1 MKLNRLSITAFRN
14 LQQVEFNPG
23 ARFNILHGNNA
34 QGKTNLLESIYL
46 LGTMKSFRHARN
58 RDLIAWQAPHGI
70 IRGWVER
77 DGVTR
82 EIALLLER
90 DGKKARVDQKLVTRL
105 ADFFGSLNVVVFA
118 PEELAMLKGSPE
130 GRRRY
135 LDRAVFSGSP
145 TYILH
150 YHDYYRLLK
159 NRNAL
164 LKTGDTAGL
173 DIWSEQL
180 AEAGARLARE
190 RIDYLAGIEPLLQEY
205 YRTIAGTAETVGI
218 GYRPHGVELDLLVAD
233 GKSAILAGLE
243 RSANEERRHGT
254 TAIGPHRDDLE
265 FLLDGRIL
273 KLHASQGQQ
282 RSFILALKMAEIEYL
297 QQTFGAPP
305 ILLLDDM
312 TSELDGERNR
322 NLLGFLQQKEMQ
334 VFITTTS
341 LRNITFDGMDH
352 HTTFRV
358 EQGKV
363 ITQR

>member
-1 MKLNRLSITAFRN
+1 MKLNRLSISAFRN

-23 ARFNILHGNNA
+23 TRFNIIHGNNA

-46 LGTMKSFRHARN
+46 LGTMKSFRHTRN
-58 RDLIAWQAPHGI
+58 RDLIAWQAPHSI

-82 EIALLLER
+82 QIALLLER
-90 DGKKARVDQKLVTRL
+90 QGKKARIDQKLVTRL
-105 ADFFGSLNVVVFA
+105 SDFFGSLNVVVFA
-118 PEELAMLKGSPE
+118 PEELAMVKGSPE

-135 LDRAVFSGSP
+135 MDRAVFSGSP
-145 TYILH
+145 TYILL
-150 YHDYYRLLK
+150 YHTYYRLLK

-164 LKTGDTAGL
+164 LKTGDMTGL
-173 DIWSEQL
+173 DVWSEQL
-180 AEAGARLARE
+180 AEAGARLVSE
-190 RIDYLAGIEPLLQEY
+190 RIAYLAAIEPLLQNY
-205 YRTIAGTAETVGI
+205 YRTIAGTGETVGI
-218 GYRPHGVELDLLVAD
+218 GYHPHGVELEALVTD
-233 GKSAILAGLE
+233 GGKAILAGLE
-243 RSANEERRHGT
+243 RFAHEERRHGT
-254 TAIGPHRDDLE
+254 TAVGPHRDDLD
-265 FLLDGRIL
+265 FILDGRLL

-282 RSFILALKMAEIEYL
+282 RSFVLALKMAEIEYL
-297 QQTFGAPP
+297 QRTFGAPP

-312 TSELDGERNR
+312 SSELDGERNR

-341 LRNITFDGMDH
+341 LSNIMFDGMDH

-363 ITQR
+363 IT

>member
-1 MKLNRLSITAFRN
+1 MKLNRLSISAFRN
-14 LQQVEFNPG
+14 IEQAELVPGSNFNV
-23 ARFNILHGNNA
+23 LYGNNA

-58 RDLIAWQAPHGI
+58 RDLVTWHAPHGI

-90 DGKKARVDQKLVTRL
+90 EGKKARIDHKMVTRL
-105 ADFFGSLNVVVFA
+105 AEFFGNLNVVVFA
-118 PEELAMLKGSPE
+118 PEELAMLKGAPE

-145 TYILH
+145 TYILL
-150 YHDYYRLLK
+150 YHEYHRLLK

-164 LKTGDTAGL
+164 LKSGESTGL

-180 AEAGARLARE
+180 AEAGARMVRE
-190 RIDYLAGIEPLLQEY
+190 RLAYLAVIEPLLQAF
-205 YRTIAGTAETVGI
+205 YRTIAGSGESVGI
-218 GYRPHGVELDLLVAD
+218 AYHPHCLERDALSSD
-233 GKSAILAGLE
+233 GRNAILAGLA
-243 RSANEERRHGT
+243 RTASEERRHGT
-254 TAIGPHRDDLE
+254 TVIGPHRDDLE
-265 FLLDGRIL
+265 FTLDGRLL

-341 LRNITFDGMDH
+341 LGNIMLDNMDH
-352 HTTFRV
+352 HTTFHV
-358 EQGKV
+358 EKGKI
-363 ITQR
+363 IT